1 MSKKYRVVQ
10 AKEIPGRDKPL
21 WLRLGTAFEK
31 DGKPLSIKLDVLP
44 MPNKDGDVWLRLF
57 EDDGQGAG
65 APAAAG
71 GFSSAGNAGVFSA
84 PIGEAA
90 AAPRDDLDQDN
101 IPF

>member
-1 MSKKYRVVQ
+1 MSKRYRVVQ
-10 AKEIPGRDKPL
+10 GKEIPGRDKPL

-44 MPNKDGDVWLRLF
+44 LPNKDGDVWLRLF

-65 APAAAG
+65 AVANAG
-71 GFSSAGNAGVFSA
+71 GGATGAFSA

-90 AAPRDDLDQDN
+90 AAPRSDLDQDA

>member
-1 MSKKYRVVQ
+1 MSKRYRVVQ
-10 AKEIPGRDKPL
+10 GKEIPGRDKPL

-44 MPNKDGDVWLRLF
+44 LPNKDGDVWLRLF

-65 APAAAG
+65 AAVAAG
-71 GFSSAGNAGVFSA
+71 GGATGAFSA

-90 AAPRDDLDQDN
+90 AAPRDGLNDA